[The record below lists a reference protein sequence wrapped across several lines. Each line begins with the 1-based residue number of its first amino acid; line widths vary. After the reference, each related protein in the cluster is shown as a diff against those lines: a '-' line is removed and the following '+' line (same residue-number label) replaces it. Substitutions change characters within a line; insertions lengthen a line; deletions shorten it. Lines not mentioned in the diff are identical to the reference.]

1 MPYIE
6 QLRTGGLQLLRAY
19 AASPMCGTSR
29 YTTLT
34 GRYASR
40 AASGRS
46 YNRGE
51 DISYVKILNTKL
63 ADYGD
68 SRRRRMNTDDNDDND
83 DAGGGVEDGL
93 DCSQHNLAQVLKSNG
108 YRTGV
113 VGKWHL
119 GDNVRANGSTAATS
133 TSTTTDNDT
142 AAYDYTRIQNQIRQC
157 GFDAAEAIYHE
168 NLSSDWTQGGTFT
181 HNMEHLTIR
190 AMEFIDAAVT
200 DGIDFFLYFNPT
212 APHESGNVF
221 EALTKHSCRDTV
233 EGRLAAD
240 PIIPGMTDT
249 DGGCTAYR
257 QSILRRADGDAS
269 NAVLGAIWTD
279 DAVGALIRHLQS
291 HSIWDDTLVV
301 FQMDHGKE
309 GKGSLYEP
317 GVRIAQFVHYPT
329 AITPG
334 TTYAGLVSTIDV
346 APTLLDYAGVA
357 AAYEMDGIS
366 WRERPAELTDRC
378 LVTEDDYDRAI
389 ICHCAKYLEIG
400 KVGDSNTYRRGQR
413 EGLVYEDES
422 AFDLCKDDGDGNR
435 HYVTSPNASRE
446 TKTVEVVDDL
456 VAMLECH
463 YTMTDPN
470 VPPRYGICDSLLFR
484 QGFPAILSSTSSSS
498 GGGADDGGQVPVIA
512 PPNNN
517 NKVAADTEDDNSAHQ
532 YPPIETDD
540 EILLSF
546 ATSEQAKE
554 AEAFAISSA
563 PRTTTTTTTGL
574 AVYGASSWL
583 AAAFVLS
590 SYGLL
595 C

>member
-1 MPYIE
+1 MPGESALHVNMPYIE

-317 GVRIAQFVHYPT
+317 GVRIAQFVHYPA
-329 AITPG
+329 AIAPG
-334 TTYAGLVSTIDV
+334 TTYDGLVSTIDV
-346 APTLLDYAGVA
+346 APTLLDYAGIA
-357 AAYEMDGIS
+357 PAYEMDGLS
-366 WRERPAELTDRC
+366 WKSRLAVATADRPRRC
-378 LVTEDDYDRAI
+378 LVTEDDHDRAI
-389 ICHCAKYLEIG
+389 ICPCQKYLEIG
-400 KVGDSNTYRRGQR
+400 DREDSGTVRRGTNF
-413 EGLVYEDES
+413 GLIHNDES
-422 AFDLCKDDGDGNR
+422 AFDLCSDDDDDDL
-435 HYVTSPNASRE
+435 YVTSPSTSRE
-446 TKTVEVVDDL
+446 GVGLVRPHPAL

-463 YTMTDPN
+463 YKMTDPN
-470 VPPRYGICDSLLFR
+470 ITPRYGLCDSLLLAGGSNEPPEQQLVVQTPSVSAVEYPPLAAVPTAAPSTALAMAAR
-484 QGFPAILSSTSSSS
+484 LVQVETASQEEASSAASSFHRM
-498 GGGADDGGQVPVIA
+498 GTRLFFTV
-512 PPNNN
+512 
-517 NKVAADTEDDNSAHQ
+517 VAAVVVVS
-532 YPPIETDD
+532 
-540 EILLSF
+540 
-546 ATSEQAKE
+546 
-554 AEAFAISSA
+554 IS
-563 PRTTTTTTTGL
+563 
-574 AVYGASSWL
+574 
-583 AAAFVLS
+583 
-590 SYGLL
+590 
-595 C
+595 

>member
-1 MPYIE
+1 
-6 QLRTGGLQLLRAY
+6 
-19 AASPMCGTSR
+19 
-29 YTTLT
+29 
-34 GRYASR
+34 
-40 AASGRS
+40 
-46 YNRGE
+46 
-51 DISYVKILNTKL
+51 V
-63 ADYGD
+63 
-68 SRRRRMNTDDNDDND
+68 
-83 DAGGGVEDGL
+83 
-93 DCSQHNLAQVLKSNG
+93 KSN
-108 YRTGV
+108 R
-113 VGKWHL
+113 
-119 GDNVRANGSTAATS
+119 
-133 TSTTTDNDT
+133 
-142 AAYDYTRIQNQIRQC
+142 
-157 GFDAAEAIYHE
+157 
-168 NLSSDWTQGGTFT
+168 
-181 HNMEHLTIR
+181 
-190 AMEFIDAAVT
+190 
-200 DGIDFFLYFNPT
+200 DFFLYFNPT
-212 APHESGNVF
+212 APHESGNVY
-221 EALTKHSCRDTV
+221 EALTEYDCRDTV
-233 EGRLAAD
+233 EGRLD
-240 PIIPGMTDT
+240 DEPFIPGMTNIE
-249 DGGCTAYR
+249 GGCTAYR
-257 QSILRRADGDAS
+257 QTILERAGGDTS
-269 NAVLGAIWTD
+269 NAVLGAIWVD
-279 DAVGALIRHLQS
+279 DAVGALLLHLETLQLL
-291 HSIWDDTLVV
+291 DDTLIV

-389 ICHCAKYLEIG
+389 ICHCAKYFEIG

-446 TKTVEVVDDL
+446 TKAVEVVDDL